1 MKIVKT
7 LICGAIISTALTSYA
22 IEPLDSV
29 YTNLATREHTVT
41 TDVKY
46 SGTFSPDCTGFIFQQ
61 PDGEG
66 WTKGVR
72 LTVSGIAPEEGNRIL
87 GIFDDNEDEA
97 DVLIEH
103 GTHRACQ
110 DKEIATAY
118 AGYYD
123 SDNQTFYFLRAEVED
138 KVCIPSDWYKRDYY
152 YAPAQEADRKKSA
165 YIPYPKSVNWPAAL
179 ATLYTEMKYNSPF
192 YTRNEQRIDSTYFAA
207 LEELKDADG
216 YESYRILRKLA
227 AACGD
232 GHTFIFGYPSMA
244 TAPRWSPFSTV
255 LLGDRLYIRSV
266 DSDELEKAGMKRGME
281 ILAIDGELPRD
292 YATRELLPYI
302 ATSTP
307 QWADHQMFDDYGF
320 SEGRKD
326 TQFTLTLSSDG
337 GKHTKDITVTRNQR
351 AIKPK
356 NPQPSGPTF
365 RIATGNIAILT
376 LPNFATDEVRT
387 FFDSVYPQILQSDG
401 LVIDLRGNTGGNS
414 GHADYILRHLTTDSI
429 ATDPWTTPVYRPA
442 FASWGQRPGVYE
454 SPSGRMAPIEDK
466 TPYLGPVAVITDRGT
481 FSAAEDFCALFRDM
495 KRGPIVGTP
504 TAGSTGNGVRVLLT
518 QNINANIC
526 SKHDRM
532 PDGTEF
538 VGIGIIPDIIIEET
552 PESYFSD
559 TTDIVLD
566 KAISAIPARRN

>member
-356 NPQPSGPTF
+356 NPRPSGPTF

>member
-1 MKIVKT
+1 MKIS
-7 LICGAIISTALTSYA
+7 LICGAIIGTALTSYA

-29 YTNLATREHTVT
+29 YNALATREHKVT

-46 SGTFSPDCTGFIFQQ
+46 SGTFSPDCPGFIFQQ

-72 LTVSGIAPEEGNRIL
+72 LTVAGIAPEEGNRIL
-87 GIFDDNEDEA
+87 GIFDDSEDEA

-103 GTHRACQ
+103 GTKRACQ
-110 DKEIATAY
+110 DKEIATVY
-118 AGYYD
+118 AGFYD
-123 SDNQTFYFLRAEVED
+123 TDNHTFYFLRAEVED

-152 YAPAQEADRKKSA
+152 YAPAKEVDSKKDA
-165 YIPYPKSVNWPAAL
+165 YMPYPKSVNWPAAL

-227 AACGD
+227 ATCGD
-232 GHTFIFGYPSMA
+232 GHTYIFGHPSRA
-244 TAPRWSPFSTV
+244 TTPRWSPFSTV

-266 DSDELEKAGMKRGME
+266 DSDELEQAGMKRGME
-281 ILAIDGELPRD
+281 ILAIDGESPRD
-292 YATRELLPYI
+292 YANRELLPYI
-302 ATSTP
+302 ATSTS

-326 TQFTLTLSSDG
+326 TQFTLTLSADG
-337 GKHTKDITVTRNQR
+337 GKHTKDITLTRNHTS
-351 AIKPK
+351 IKSRDSR
-356 NPQPSGPTF
+356 PSGPTF
-365 RIATGNIAILT
+365 RIASGNIAILT
-376 LPNFATDEVRT
+376 VPDFATDEVRT
-387 FFDSVYPQILQSDG
+387 FFDSVYPQILQSNG

-414 GHADYILRHLTTDSI
+414 GHADYILRHLTADSI
-429 ATDPWTTPVYRPA
+429 ATAPWTTPVYIPA
-442 FASWGQRPGVYE
+442 FASWGRQLDEYE
-454 SPSGRMAPIEDK
+454 SPSRLMAPVEDN
-466 TPYLGPVAVITDRGT
+466 TPYLRPVAVVTDRGT
-481 FSAAEDFCALFRDM
+481 FSAAEDFCSLFRGM

-518 QNINANIC
+518 QGITANIC

-538 VGIGIIPDIIIEET
+538 VGVGIIPDITIEET

-566 KAISAIPARRN
+566 KAIAALSCSKN

>member
-29 YTNLATREHTVT
+29 YTDLATREHTVT

-356 NPQPSGPTF
+356 NPRPSGPTF